1 MPPVL
6 AGGRYEL
13 VRFLGEGAKKR
24 VHLARDTR
32 LDRDVAIAFVKSE
45 GLDMAR
51 VRREAEA
58 MGRLGDH
65 PNIVT
70 VHDVDDEKGRVY
82 LVCQYIAGGDL
93 DHKLAAADNHRLPID
108 EALGIAT
115 QICGALEHAHNSDI
129 VHRDLKP
136 GNVWLTPEG
145 DAKLGD
151 FGLAVALDR
160 TRITQDG
167 TMVGTATYMPP
178 EQAVGGQV
186 TPRSDLYALGAML
199 YEMIAGRPPFV
210 GDDSVAV
217 ISQHLNTRPVAPTWH
232 NEEIP
237 PELEVLV
244 LSLLEKDPDSRPADA
259 AAVLARL
266 EQIRSAPVVVPAAR
280 TGPPPRSAPGDFF
293 IGRSVELDALKRA
306 IDAAMGGH
314 GSLVLV
320 AGEPGIGKTF
330 LTEHAANYAK
340 LRGVQTLLG
349 RCHETEAGIPYLPF
363 VEALRQYVVG
373 RPDGDL
379 RDELGSGAGD
389 VAKIVSEVAARVPDL
404 PTMAQLSGEQERYR
418 LFQSVSTFLSNAS
431 RANPLFLVLDDLHWA
446 DRPTLMM
453 LQHIARH
460 LEGSRLVIVGTYRD
474 MELDRQHPL
483 SSALAELRR
492 DPGFER
498 VLLRGL
504 SVEEVLALIE
514 AMAQGIPLG
523 SQATQF
529 AQAIHRETEGNPFF
543 TRSVLAHLTESGA
556 FEQRDG
562 AWITRSSVDRVGIPE
577 GVRDVIGRRL
587 SRLSDACN
595 ETLALGAVLGREFDF
610 DVLLRMSRLDEDAL
624 LPAIE
629 EALDRQMIAE
639 VKRSGVASY
648 SFAHA
653 LVRQT
658 LYDELSLPRKQRA
671 HLRAAEAIEAVYA
684 QRIEPHTTELAVH
697 YRLAGAAADSD
708 KALHYLMAAG
718 EAATGVM
725 AWEEAIGHWEAAV
738 EIMRDTGV
746 DPDRRARL
754 QERLGD
760 ALWSA
765 VVDAQRGVDH
775 LEEALATYV
784 ELGDERRAARVHG
797 RLARVFSG
805 IPYDHIDIHRAN
817 KHFDA
822 ALAVL
827 GREPD
832 SLALGAMLVVRAG
845 AWMITNHPSQGVADC
860 EVALRLAKLHGIEA
874 LTAGALGLL
883 GVNLF
888 LLGRLE
894 DAERA
899 VSESW
904 EIADRLNLGVVACVT
919 ATGSESWFLDPDAL
933 LEKAKRELDRNRLPQ
948 DDLNRGMVVE
958 SEVLGCILTGQLQR
972 AYELHEGHAMQT
984 ASAALAVGIS
994 KGHWDA
1000 IEDVEDAEDSL
1011 ARGSTQQF
1019 GTSAIAYGLAARLRG
1034 NSAKACE
1041 WFDRSLEVF
1050 NENVMHRVRAHADL
1064 ALAHLDLGRP
1074 DDAVRDIDIMRQI
1087 LSNGEDWKGRAGSL
1101 PLAEGVLAG
1110 ARGNLPEAEAKLA
1123 EALTIFQRHSVVF
1136 EQSECLYQWGR
1147 VLIDAGQRGRAL
1159 EKLDA
1164 ALEILRRIGA
1174 GSAWLER
1181 VLTLKMRAQ
1190 GSESGDVK
1198 ASMLL
1203 VASSVDA
1210 RRPDMSGAVNA
1221 DGEVTLMFS
1230 DMAGYTAMTERL
1242 GDRAA
1247 LKIVQAHNE
1256 IVRRECSAFG
1266 GYEVELRGDG
1276 FLVAFPSALSG
1287 VRCGIALHR
1296 QFAEYSERHPEEPIR
1311 LRIGLHTGQAIRDV
1325 DKFFGKTVIQAFRIS
1340 DLAAADEILISED
1353 IRQKVEGA
1361 GNLSFQDEQVV
1372 TLKGISGEH
1381 RLVAV
1386 DWR

>member
-1 MPPVL
+1 
-6 AGGRYEL
+6 

-24 VHLARDTR
+24 VHLAHDSR

-65 PNIVT
+65 ANIVT
-70 VHDVDDEKGRVY
+70 VHDVADEKGRVY
-82 LVCQYIAGGDL
+82 LVCQYVAGGDL
-93 DHKLAAADNHRLPID
+93 DHKLAAAEAHRLPID
-108 EALGIAT
+108 DALRIAT
-115 QICGALEHAHNSDI
+115 QICGALEHAHASGI

-136 GNVWLTPEG
+136 GNVWLTAEG

-178 EQAVGGQV
+178 EQAVGGVV

-199 YEMIAGRPPFV
+199 YELVVGRPPFV

-232 NEEIP
+232 NEEVP
-237 PELEVLV
+237 PDLEALI

-259 AAVLARL
+259 TTVLERL
-266 EQIRSAPVVVPAAR
+266 ERIRSAPVVTLGTRAPV
-280 TGPPPRSAPGDFF
+280 PRSALADFF
-293 IGRSVELDALKRA
+293 IGRSVELDTLKRA
-306 IDAAMGGH
+306 IDAGLGGH

-330 LTEHAANYAK
+330 LTEHAASYAK
-340 LRGVQTLLG
+340 LRGAQPLLG

-363 VEALRQYVVG
+363 VEALRQCVVD
-373 RPDGDL
+373 RPDDVL
-379 RDELGSGAGD
+379 REELGSGAGD
-389 VAKIVSEVAARVPDL
+389 VAKIVSEVATRIPDL
-404 PTMAQLSGEQERYR
+404 PPSAAMAGEQERYR
-418 LFQSVSTFLSNAS
+418 LFQSVSAFLSNAS

-453 LQHIARH
+453 LQHVARH

-474 MELDRQHPL
+474 MELDRQHPF

-504 SVEEVLALIE
+504 SVEEVLSLIE
-514 AMAQGIPLG
+514 AMAQGAALG
-523 SQATQF
+523 TQAAEF
-529 AQAIHRETEGNPFF
+529 AQAVHRETEGNPFF
-543 TRSVLAHLTESGA
+543 TRSVLTHLAESGE
-556 FEQRDG
+556 FESRDG
-562 AWITRSSVDRVGIPE
+562 VWTTSTSVDRVGIPE

-587 SRLSDACN
+587 SRLSDTCN
-595 ETLALGAVLGREFDF
+595 EMLSMAAVLGREFDF

-624 LPAIE
+624 LTAIE
-629 EALDRQMIAE
+629 EALDRQLITE

-671 HLRAAEAIEAVYA
+671 HLRAAEAIEAVYE

-697 YRLAGAAADSD
+697 YRLAGAAADPE
-708 KALHYLMAAG
+708 KVLGYLRSAG
-718 EAATGVM
+718 DAATRVM

-738 EIMRDTGV
+738 EIMRDMGA
-746 DPDRRARL
+746 DPGRRARL
-754 QERLGD
+754 QEHLGD
-760 ALWSA
+760 AMWSA
-765 VVDAQRGVDH
+765 VTGAQRGIDH
-775 LEEALATYV
+775 LEEALATYE
-784 ELGDERRAARVHG
+784 ELRDEPRAARVHG

-805 IPYDHIDIHRAN
+805 IPFEHVDIPRAN

-822 ALAVL
+822 ALKVL
-827 GREPD
+827 EREPD
-832 SLALGAMLVVRAG
+832 SLALGAVLIARAG
-845 AWMITNHPSQGVADC
+845 AHLISNQLDKSVTAC
-860 EVALRLAKLHGIEA
+860 EAALRIAELHENEA
-874 LTAGALGLL
+874 LRAGVLAMFAMSRQLM
-883 GVNLF
+883 
-888 LLGRLE
+888 GRHEAARRLS
-894 DAERA
+894 
-899 VSESW
+899 SESW
-904 EIADRLNLGVVACVT
+904 EIADRLNLGTVACI
-919 ATGSESWFLDPDAL
+919 AASSFSLWLLDPESL
-933 LEKAKRELDRNRLPQ
+933 LETAKKELDRNRLPQ
-948 DDLNRGMVVE
+948 GDLNRAMVVDG
-958 SEVLGCILTGQLQR
+958 EVSGCLGSGQLQR
-972 AYELHEGHAMQT
+972 AYELHERNPDSGNSNTPQLVAIAQ
-984 ASAALAVGIS
+984 GN
-994 KGHWDA
+994 WDM
-1000 IEDVEDAEDSL
+1000 VENLHNAESL
-1011 ARGSTQQF
+1011 RARGYTQMQCAHLILS
-1019 GTSAIAYGLAARLRG
+1019 GMAARLKG
-1034 NSAKACE
+1034 NPAKARE
-1041 WFDRSLEVF
+1041 LLDGSAEFTILSAT
-1050 NENVMHRVRAHADL
+1050 HRVCALGEL
-1064 ALAHLDLGRP
+1064 ALAHLALGRL
-1074 DDAVRDIDIMRQI
+1074 DDAAETIESLREAV
-1087 LSNGEDWKGRAGSL
+1087 SNGEDWKGRAGSL

-1110 ARGNLPEAEAKLA
+1110 ARSHLA
-1123 EALTIFQRHSVVF
+1123 EAEEKFGAALQIFERHGVVF
-1136 EQSECLYQWGR
+1136 EESECLYQWAHA
-1147 VLIDAGQRGRAL
+1147 LIGVGQRGRAL

-1164 ALEILRRIGA
+1164 ALVILRRIGA

-1181 VLTLKMRAQ
+1181 VLALKMRAQ
-1190 GSESGDVK
+1190 GSESSNVK
-1198 ASMLL
+1198 RSIAI

-1210 RRPDMSGAVNA
+1210 RRPDMSGVVNS

-1242 GDRAA
+1242 GDHAA
-1247 LKIVQAHNE
+1247 LEIVQAHNE
-1256 IVRRECSAFG
+1256 IVRRECQAFG
-1266 GYEVELRGDG
+1266 GFEVELRGDG

-1287 VRCGIALHR
+1287 VRCGIALQR
-1296 QFAEYSERHPEEPIR
+1296 QFVEYSERHPEEPIQ

-1340 DLAAADEILISED
+1340 DLATANEILISED
-1353 IRQKVEGA
+1353 VRQRAEGA
-1361 GNLSFQDEQVV
+1361 GNLRFEGEQVV

-1381 RLVAV
+1381 RLIAV
-1386 DWR
+1386 GWR

>member
-1 MPPVL
+1 VL
-6 AGGRYEL
+6 AGGRYQL

-24 VHLARDTR
+24 VHLARDNR
-32 LDRDVAIAFVKSE
+32 LDRDVAIAFVKNE
-45 GLDMAR
+45 GLDMVR

-93 DHKLAAADNHRLPID
+93 DQKLASADHHRLPID
-108 EALGIAT
+108 QALGIAV
-115 QICGALEHAHNSDI
+115 QICGALEHAHKSDI

-136 GNVWLTPEG
+136 GNVWLTAEG

-237 PELEVLV
+237 PDLEVLV
-244 LSLLEKDPDSRPADA
+244 LSLLEKDPDSRPTDA
-259 AAVLARL
+259 ATVLARL
-266 EQIRSAPVVVPAAR
+266 EQIRSAPVVSPAAR
-280 TGPPPRSAPGDFF
+280 TGPAPRTAPGDFF
-293 IGRSVELDALKRA
+293 IGRGVELDALKRA

-330 LTEHAANYAK
+330 LTEHAANYAR
-340 LRGVQTLLG
+340 LRGAQPLLG

-363 VEALRQYVVG
+363 VEALRQYVAA
-373 RPDGDL
+373 RPDAEL
-379 RDELGSGAGD
+379 REELGSGAGD
-389 VAKIVSEVAARVPDL
+389 VAKIVSEVAARIPDL
-404 PTMAQLSGEQERYR
+404 PATAPLSGEQERYR
-418 LFQSVSTFLSNAS
+418 LFQSISTFLSNAS

-453 LQHIARH
+453 LQHVARH
-460 LEGSRLVIVGTYRD
+460 LEGSRLVIIGTYRD
-474 MELDRQHPL
+474 MELDRQHPF
-483 SSALAELRR
+483 SAALEELRR

-498 VLLRGL
+498 ILLRGL

-514 AMAQGIPLG
+514 AMVEGAALG
-523 SQATQF
+523 PQAAQF
-529 AQAIHRETEGNPFF
+529 AQAVHRETEGNPFF
-543 TRSVLAHLTESGA
+543 TRSVLSHLSESGA
-556 FEQRDG
+556 FENRDG
-562 AWITRSSVDRVGIPE
+562 VWTTTTRVDRVGIPE

-595 ETLALGAVLGREFDF
+595 ETLGLGAVLGREFDF

-624 LPAIE
+624 LAAIE
-629 EALDRQMIAE
+629 EALDRQMISE
-639 VKRSGVASY
+639 VKQSGAASY

-671 HLRAAEAIEAVYA
+671 HLRAAEAIEDVYA
-684 QRIEPHTTELAVH
+684 HRIEPHTTELAVH
-697 YRLAGAAADSD
+697 YRQAGAAADPE
-708 KALHYLMAAG
+708 KALHYLKSAG
-718 EAATGVM
+718 EAAIQVL

-738 EIMRDTGV
+738 EIMRDTGS
-746 DPDRRARL
+746 DPERRARL

-760 ALWSA
+760 ALWSSGTN
-765 VVDAQRGVDH
+765 AQRGVDH
-775 LEEALATYV
+775 LEEALATYE
-784 ELGDERRAARVHG
+784 ELRDERRAARVHG

-805 IPYDHIDIHRAN
+805 LPYDHVDMPRAN
-817 KHFDA
+817 KHYDA
-822 ALAVL
+822 ALKVIE
-827 GREPD
+827 REPD
-832 SLALGAMLVVRAG
+832 SPALGAVLIARAG
-845 AWMITNHPSQGVADC
+845 ACMITNQMNQGVADC
-860 EVALRLAKLHGIEA
+860 QAALRIAKLHSIEP
-874 LTAGALGLL
+874 LTAAALGLL
-883 GVNLF
+883 GMNLSC
-888 LLGRLE
+888 LGRLE
-894 DAERA
+894 DAKRA
-899 VSESW
+899 MRESW
-904 EIADRLNLGVVACVT
+904 ELADRLNLGPLACIS
-919 ATGSESWFLDPDAL
+919 ATGTAYWALDPRAVLDTAM
-933 LEKAKRELDRNRLPQ
+933 RELDRNRFPKS
-948 DDLNRGMVVE
+948 DINRAMVVTAE
-958 SEVLGCILTGQLQR
+958 IMGCIGTGQLQR
-972 AYELHEGHAMQT
+972 AYGLHEDNPATG
-984 ASAALAVGIS
+984 VGDIS
-994 KGHWDA
+994 RIVEIAKGNWDA
-1000 IEDVEDAEDSL
+1000 VENVQGAEDFL
-1011 ARGSTQQF
+1011 ARGHSQTLGVTLTLAGQ
-1019 GTSAIAYGLAARLRG
+1019 AARLRG
-1034 NSAKACE
+1034 NSVKACE
-1041 WFDRSLEVF
+1041 LADRSLETFKECLLHHVW
-1050 NENVMHRVRAHADL
+1050 AHAEL
-1064 ALAHLDLGRP
+1064 ALAHLDLGKSE
-1074 DDAVRDIDIMRQI
+1074 DAVASIEFMREAM
-1087 LSNGEDWKGRAGSL
+1087 SNGEDWTGRHGSL
-1101 PLAEGVLAG
+1101 ALAEGALAG
-1110 ARGNLPEAEAKLA
+1110 VRGDLPKAESKLG
-1123 EALTIFQRHSVVF
+1123 EALEIFQRYDVVF
-1136 EQSECLYQWGR
+1136 EEVECLYQWGR

-1164 ALEILRRIGA
+1164 ALAILRRIGA

-1181 VLTLKMRAQ
+1181 VLALKMRAQ
-1190 GSESGDVK
+1190 GSESSNVK
-1198 ASMLL
+1198 RSIAV

-1210 RRPDMSGAVNA
+1210 RRPDLSAAVNA
-1221 DGEVTLMFS
+1221 QGEVTLMFS

-1247 LKIVQAHNE
+1247 LLIVQAHNE

-1266 GYEVELRGDG
+1266 GFEVELRGDG

-1296 QFAEYSERHPEEPIR
+1296 QFADYSEQHPEEPIH
-1311 LRIGLHTGQAIRDV
+1311 LRIGLHTGQAIRDI

-1340 DLAAADEILISED
+1340 DLAAADELLISED
-1353 IRQKVEGA
+1353 VRQKVEGA
-1361 GNLSFQDEQVV
+1361 SNLRFQDEQVV

-1386 DWR
+1386 EWR